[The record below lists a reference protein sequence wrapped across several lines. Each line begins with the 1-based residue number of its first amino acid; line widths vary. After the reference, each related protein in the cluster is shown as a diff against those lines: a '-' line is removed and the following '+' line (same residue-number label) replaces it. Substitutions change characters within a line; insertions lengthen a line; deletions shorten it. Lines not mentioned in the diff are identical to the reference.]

1 MVALYFLHYDLR
13 GGQDHQ
19 RLYDQLAKANAV
31 RILESLWCFK
41 RVNTTA
47 EELRDHFKQFIDGDD
62 RLSVAEVTQWATH
75 NTLGTPKDIWE
86 HPRISD

>member
-1 MVALYFLHYDLR
+1 MALYFLHCGLR

-19 RLYDQLAKANAV
+19 SLYDQLAKANAV
-31 RILESLWCFK
+31 QVLESLWCFK

-47 EELRDHFKQFIDGDD
+47 EELRDHFKQFIEGDD
-62 RLSVAEVTQWATH
+62 RLSVSEVDHWATY

-86 HPRISD
+86 RPRINH